1 VSKDKQSAAAR
12 TFEDEDPTA
21 AAPEVGSIESLTA
34 GVDGL
39 IEEVAAAE
47 AADPRTKLQFVQFK
61 VAARLNGRA
70 GAVPVIARTKGTRIF
85 IDTVAGIPC
94 VIVEGPAFPKRAC
107 VPMENVA
114 VFSVFT

>member
-1 VSKDKQSAAAR
+1 VIKGKANAAAR
-12 TFEDEDPTA
+12 AFEDEDPTA
-21 AAPEVGSIESLTA
+21 AAPEVGSIESLSA
-34 GVDGL
+34 GVDDP
-39 IEEVAAAE
+39 IDRVAAAE

-70 GAVPVIARTKGTRIF
+70 GAVPVIARTKGTRIL
-85 IDTVAGIPC
+85 IDVVAGISC

-114 VFSVFT
+114 VFSVLT